1 MDTLIETV
9 AGRFVSGLVK
19 NQRIAKEKE
28 NVYRYSA
35 IVTIE
40 SAINI
45 VSVLLI
51 GLLFGRF
58 FENVCFFLVFKF
70 LRKFS
75 GGLHAS
81 KFTTCYAISMTS
93 NVAVMVILNVMDVFS
108 TYLLALIV
116 EFMALLVA
124 VVFAPVANK
133 NKSISIKEHRVFK
146 AIVSI
151 TCILLVIS
159 SLLLTKYNVVFVFS
173 ICLAMAL
180 NSLLI
185 LIEKIK
191 IHI

>member
-1 MDTLIETV
+1 MDTLIESL

-28 NVYRYSA
+28 SVYRYSA
-35 IVTIE
+35 IIFIE
-40 SAINI
+40 SSINI
-45 VSVLLI
+45 ISTLLI

-58 FENVCFFLVFKF
+58 FENICFFLVFKF

-81 KFTTCYAISMTS
+81 KFTTCYAVSMIS
-93 NVAVMVILNVMDVFS
+93 NVAVMFLNVMDVFS
-108 TYLLALIV
+108 TYLLALAV
-116 EFMALLVA
+116 EFIALLVA
-124 VVFAPVANK
+124 VAFAPVANK

-151 TCILLVIS
+151 TCVLLAIG
-159 SLLLTKYNVVFVFS
+159 SLVLTNYNVVFVFS

-191 IHI
+191 KHI

>member
-1 MDTLIETV
+1 MDTLIESV
-9 AGRFVSGLVK
+9 ASRFVGSLVK
-19 NQRIAKEKE
+19 NQRIAKDKE
-28 NVYRYSA
+28 SVYRYSA
-35 IVTIE
+35 IIFIE
-40 SAINI
+40 SSINI
-45 VSVLLI
+45 ISTLLI

-58 FENVCFFLVFKF
+58 FENICFFLVFKF

-81 KFTTCYAISMTS
+81 KFTTCYAVSMIS
-93 NVAVMVILNVMDVFS
+93 NVAVMMFLNVMDVFS
-108 TYLLALIV
+108 TYLLALVV
-116 EFMALLVA
+116 EFIALLVA
-124 VVFAPVANK
+124 VAFAPVANK

-151 TCILLVIS
+151 TCVLLAIG
-159 SLLLTKYNVVFVFS
+159 SLVLTNYNVVFVFS

-191 IHI
+191 NHI

>member
-1 MDTLIETV
+1 MDTLIESL

-28 NVYRYSA
+28 SVYRYSA
-35 IVTIE
+35 IIFIE
-40 SAINI
+40 SSINI
-45 VSVLLI
+45 ISTLLI

-58 FENVCFFLVFKF
+58 FENICFFLVFKF

-81 KFTTCYAISMTS
+81 KFTTCYAVSMIS
-93 NVAVMVILNVMDVFS
+93 NVAVMMFLNVMDVFS
-108 TYLLALIV
+108 TYLLALAV
-116 EFMALLVA
+116 EFIALLVA
-124 VVFAPVANK
+124 VAFAPVANK

-151 TCILLVIS
+151 TCVLLAIG
-159 SLLLTKYNVVFVFS
+159 SLVLTNYNVVFVFS

-191 IHI
+191 KHI

>member
-1 MDTLIETV
+1 MDTLIESV
-9 AGRFVSGLVK
+9 ASRFVGSLVK
-19 NQRIAKEKE
+19 NQRIAKDRESI
-28 NVYRYSA
+28 YRYSA
-35 IVTIE
+35 IITIE
-40 SAINI
+40 SSINI
-45 VSVLLI
+45 ISTLLI

-58 FENVCFFLVFKF
+58 FENICFFLVFKF

-81 KFTTCYAISMTS
+81 KFTTCYVISTVS
-93 NVAVMVILNVMDVFS
+93 NVAVMVLLNVMDVFS

-116 EFMALLVA
+116 EFIALLVA
-124 VVFAPVANK
+124 VAFAPIANK
-133 NKSISIKEHRVFK
+133 NKSISIKEHKVFK
-146 AIVSI
+146 GIVSI
-151 TCILLVIS
+151 TCVLLVIS
-159 SLLLTKYNVVFVFS
+159 SLVLTKYNVEFVFS